1 MDSKIMILRIHSD
14 KIGIEYCS
22 GDIQYFLP
30 GIIMSEFLHS
40 DEFYEISKDSY
51 AEDVGFTDTGDL
63 AALDLFLDQM
73 RTVLSDALRR
83 SSRVDL
89 LLKELSKYVISDITL
104 IDKDSLV
111 VRLEV
116 K

>member
-1 MDSKIMILRIHSD
+1 MILRIHSD
-14 KIGIEYCS
+14 KIGNEYS
-22 GDIQYFLP
+22 SSDIQCFLP

-40 DEFYEISKDSY
+40 DEFYELSKDAY
-51 AEDVGFTDTGDL
+51 AEDVGLTVNDTGDL

-104 IDKDSLV
+104 IDEDSLV